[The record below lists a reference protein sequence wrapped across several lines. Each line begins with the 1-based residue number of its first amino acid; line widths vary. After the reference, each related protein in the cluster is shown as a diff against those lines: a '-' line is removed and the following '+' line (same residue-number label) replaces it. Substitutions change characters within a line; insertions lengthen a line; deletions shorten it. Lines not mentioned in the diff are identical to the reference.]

1 MPVDFTPQP
10 SSYRD
15 PAGFLFHRD
24 GILYRQ
30 VNRSFQADYDE
41 LISSGLYDHLVEQ
54 HLLIGHEEI
63 SENLTGSADWYRT
76 LRPDHIPFISYP
88 YEWCFDMLKDAALV
102 TLQAASDALDKGMML
117 KDATAYNL
125 QWHRGHLL
133 FLDTLSFERYDEHQ
147 PWIAYRQFCEQLLA
161 PLALMHYLQWPLS
174 SLFLAYPEG
183 LPLPLVKKMLPLR
196 SRFNLHV
203 YLHLHLHGG
212 LAAREAKTEAAPSP
226 FSSKKMRDLLR
237 SLRTAVSSFEL
248 NRRSGVWS
256 GYYEEAAQRDDYLEQ
271 KLALVDRWSAGLNAA
286 AATDL
291 GANEGRFS
299 ELLAAQGKFVVSAD
313 FDHYSVNRLYGKIKK
328 EGTNNIHPIVLD
340 LAHPSP
346 ALGANLEERASFIE
360 RTPKGLVLAL
370 ALVHHLAIGNNLP
383 FDRIVQL
390 FRALG
395 PALIVEFIPK
405 SDEKIVAMLKH
416 KKDIYN
422 NYTQDNFLEAFG
434 RSYRIMAQEPVGASG
449 RTLYL
454 MESHG

>member
-1 MPVDFTPQP
+1 MPVAFTPQP

-24 GILYRQ
+24 GTLYRQ
-30 VNRSFQADYDE
+30 VNRSFQPDYDIF
-41 LISSGLYDHLVEQ
+41 LSSGLYDHLRDR
-54 HLLIGHEEI
+54 HLLISHEEI
-63 SENLTGSADWYRT
+63 SENLTGRADWYRT
-76 LRPDHIPFISYP
+76 LRPEPIPFISYP

-102 TLQAASDALDKGMML
+102 TLQAAADAMDKGMML

-125 QWHRGHLL
+125 QWHQGHLL
-133 FLDTLSFERYDEHQ
+133 FLDTLSFERYDERQ

-174 SLFLAYPEG
+174 PLFLTYPEG

-212 LAAREAKTEAAPSP
+212 LAARENKSEGAPRP
-226 FSSKKMRDLLR
+226 FSAKKLRDLLR

-248 NRRSGVWS
+248 DRRSGVWS

-271 KLALVDRWSAGLNAA
+271 KLALVDRWSSNIPAVT
-286 AATDL
+286 ATDL

-299 ELLAAQGKFVVSAD
+299 ELLAAQGKLVVSAD
-313 FDHYSVNRLYGKIKK
+313 FDHYSVNRLYQKIKSD
-328 EGTNNIHPIVLD
+328 GTANIHPIVLD

-346 ALGANLEERASFIE
+346 ALGANLEERASFID
-360 RTPKGLVLAL
+360 RAPKGLVLAL
-370 ALVHHLAIGNNLP
+370 ALIHHLAIGNNLP

-395 PALIVEFIPK
+395 PSLIVEFIPK
-405 SDEKIVAMLKH
+405 SDEKIAAMLQH

-422 NYTQDNFLEAFG
+422 NYTQEKFLEAFG
-434 RSYRIMAQEPVGASG
+434 RSYRIVAQEPVGASG

-454 MESHG
+454 MEAHG